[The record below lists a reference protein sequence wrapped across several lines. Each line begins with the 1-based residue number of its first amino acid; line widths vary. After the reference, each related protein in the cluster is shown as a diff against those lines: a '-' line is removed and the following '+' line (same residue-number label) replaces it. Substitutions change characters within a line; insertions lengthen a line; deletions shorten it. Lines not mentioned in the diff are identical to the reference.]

1 MQNLIYLVAI
11 FASLAAGSTVHPTVK
26 SLIFSD
32 KVYDYNKRQV
42 LSYNLHLYA
51 ETLMAV

>member
-1 MQNLIYLVAI
+1 MQILIYLVAI
-11 FASLAAGSTVHPTVK
+11 FATLGAGSTVHPTVN
-26 SLIFSD
+26 SIILSD
-32 KVYDYNKRQV
+32 KVYGGNKRQV